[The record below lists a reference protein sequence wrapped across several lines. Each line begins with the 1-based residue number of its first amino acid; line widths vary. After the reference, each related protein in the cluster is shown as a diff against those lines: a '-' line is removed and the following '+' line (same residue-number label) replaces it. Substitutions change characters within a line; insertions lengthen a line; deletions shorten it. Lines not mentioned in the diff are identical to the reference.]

1 MLYIPDITLHTTL
14 HLPELLRL
22 TAKARHLR
30 PTRYTGFYKMTN
42 HKLVYQ
48 IGIFLR
54 MLQHVWTGT
63 YNRHITLQHI
73 DELWQF
79 IYTSLPHNLSD
90 TCFTRIVCRGLE
102 SITLRI
108 NLHRTELVTPE
119 FTTILT
125 TAFLLEKDR
134 TGRT

>member
-1 MLYIPDITLHTTL
+1 MLYIPNITLHTSL
-14 HLPELLRL
+14 HLPEFFRL
-22 TAKARHLR
+22 TTIACHLR
-30 PTRYTGFYKMTN
+30 PTRYSRFYKMTN

-54 MLQHVWTGT
+54 MFQHVRTGT
-63 YNRHITLQHI
+63 YNGHIPLQHI

-79 IYTSLPHNLSD
+79 IHTSLPHYLSD
-90 TCFTRIVCRGLE
+90 TCFTRIIFRSLK

-108 NLHRTELVTPE
+108 NLHRTKLVTPE